1 MSYTTTTR
9 TPTRAGWLV
18 SLMLVTFVIGTD
30 DFIIAG
36 ILPDIADDLAVSEA
50 AAIPNTAGL
59 TIAAINAAT

>member
-30 DFIIAG
+30 DFVIAG
-36 ILPDIADDLAVSEA
+36 ILPDIADDLAVSEPRPA
-50 AAIPNTAGL
+50 SW
-59 TIAAINAAT
+59 